1 MFGPVER
8 LIYRALG
15 IDAERDMTALQ
26 YTRAVLMFSAAGFL
40 VLYIIQRIQGHLPF
54 NPISLKGVRPDIAMN
69 TSISFVTNTNW
80 QAYVPETTVSYLTQ
94 FAGLAVQ
101 NFVSAAT
108 GMAVAVAMVRGFTH
122 SNRNGIG
129 NFWADLVRG
138 TLYILI
144 PLALVIA
151 RRARR
156 TWRVM
161 TFDGPAHVKTLEG
174 AAQTITRGPAASQV
188 AIKQLGTNGGGFF
201 NANSAHPFES
211 STPFTDFLHIAA
223 LLLIP
228 FSFPFLYGRMLGRM
242 KEGLAILAA
251 MLILIGSLYAVS
263 LAAETRTTPAL
274 TAAGHGACAEPR
286 GQGDAQYRPGGVDLL
301 RSRRR

>member
-1 MFGPVER
+1 
-8 LIYRALG
+8 
-15 IDAERDMTALQ
+15 MTALQ

-144 PLALVIA
+144 PLALIIGG
-151 RRARR
+151 RARR
-156 TWRVM
+156 TRQRHDVRRPGARQDARGRRADDHARPRREPGRDQAARHERRRVLQREL
-161 TFDGPAHVKTLEG
+161 GAPVRVGHAVHRLPAHRG
-174 AAQTITRGPAASQV
+174 AAADPVLVPVPVRPDARPDE
-188 AIKQLGTNGGGFF
+188 GG
-201 NANSAHPFES
+201 AR
-211 STPFTDFLHIAA
+211 D
-223 LLLIP
+223 
-228 FSFPFLYGRMLGRM
+228 
-242 KEGLAILAA
+242 
-251 MLILIGSLYAVS
+251 
-263 LAAETRTTPAL
+263 
-274 TAAGHGACAEPR
+274 PR
-286 GQGDAQYRPGGVDLL
+286 GDADPDRLVAT
-301 RSRRR
+301 RSRWRPRRARPRR